1 MDERRQRHQDSVAN
15 GAKRSTAIA
24 SVTLVTV
31 AVCLVYAAAV
41 LVVVEWDP
49 MRFVLL
55 GSRYA
60 QGVPNGQQGY
70 DGQFSYQIARNPLQG
85 WRYVD
90 RPAYRYQR
98 ILYPLLARLFALGHR
113 DWIPYTLILAN
124 IVAIGLCGFFA
135 AQILDY
141 YDVNAWYALPCGLYV
156 GLLIAL
162 RLDTNE
168 PWCHALILA
177 SIWFH
182 VKGKTWLTAFAV
194 SLAMFAKETAIVAF
208 SAFSISFL
216 LSQEWK
222 RIWQLLLAAALPFVG
237 YRLLLYDWFGSIGLA
252 SGGSGATTFS
262 LVPFGGLLRIGG
274 DSIALSPIWPMIV
287 TPLVALPSLAAII
300 LAGHSLQQGLWN
312 PLVLMLLGYG
322 LLMIVL
328 PSSTYRELSGTAR
341 LSIGLA
347 HSMVLYGGLRRN
359 RRVLDGGLLWVFS
372 LVLLI
377 WFIQM

>member
-1 MDERRQRHQDSVAN
+1 VAN
-15 GAKRSTAIA
+15 GTKRSPAIMA
-24 SVTLVTV
+24 VTLATL
-31 AVCLVYAAAV
+31 AVCLLYVAAV

-55 GSRYA
+55 GPRYA
-60 QGVPNGQQGY
+60 EGAPNGEQGY
-70 DGQFSYQIARNPLQG
+70 DGQFSYQIAFNPLQG

-98 ILYPLLARLFALGHR
+98 ILYPLLARLFALGQR

-124 IVAIGLCGFFA
+124 TVAVGLCAFFA
-135 AQILDY
+135 AQILDH

-168 PWCHALILA
+168 PWSHAMILA

-182 VKGKTWLTAFAV
+182 VKDKTWLSPFAL
-194 SLAMFAKETAIVAF
+194 SLAIFAKETAVVAF
-208 SAFSISFL
+208 SAFSVSFF
-216 LSQEWK
+216 LSRKWK
-222 RIWQLLLAAALPFVG
+222 RIRQLLLAAALPFVG
-237 YRLLLYDWFGSIGLA
+237 YRLLLYSLFGSIGLA
-252 SGGSGATTFS
+252 SGGSGATGFS
-262 LVPFGGLLRIGG
+262 LVPFGGLLGIGRDG
-274 DSIALSPIWPMIV
+274 ITASPIWLMIV
-287 TPLVALPSLAAII
+287 TPLVVLPSLAAII
-300 LAGHSLQQGLWN
+300 LAGHSLKQGLWN
-312 PLVLMLLGYG
+312 PLVFMLLGYG

-341 LSIGLA
+341 LSIGLV

-359 RRVLDGGLLWVFS
+359 RRVLNYGLLWVFS

-377 WFIQM
+377 WFIQI